1 MISLDPDH
9 NPKRQLLLEM
19 RKLRCK
25 VTYQIGKHGNVKP
38 ALNCESQTQVLHCF
52 KGMWP
57 RQHSAGPKTHFSW
70 STHLCF
76 TFLWANVFLNLLQS
90 LEPEEGGSSSSTSGY
105 SEFIWNNVLV
115 QIQPWHQNWLLA
127 PYLRPHNESSL
138 GATNASFDNSPEPI
152 SLAHSC
158 KFWQSLSP
166 QPPQFRLELK
176 TVLSIKYVL

>member
-38 ALNCESQTQVLHCF
+38 ALNCESQTQELHCF

-90 LEPEEGGSSSSTSGY
+90 LEPEEGDRLPQLQGTLSSSEIMFWYRSNPGTNTDCSLLTSDPTMNHP
-105 SEFIWNNVLV
+105 WVLLML
-115 QIQPWHQNWLLA
+115 PLTTPLNPFL
-127 PYLRPHNESSL
+127 
-138 GATNASFDNSPEPI
+138 
-152 SLAHSC
+152 
-158 KFWQSLSP
+158 
-166 QPPQFRLELK
+166 
-176 TVLSIKYVL
+176 